1 MTSGNDATVPVR
13 MFYSKQITMMGAL
26 LGSKRQLAKLMNFIR
41 GSKILPI
48 IDSIFELHNAEEA
61 QEKDGGRDACRQDSL
76 KVLVPVVQ

>member
-1 MTSGNDATVPVR
+1 
-13 MFYSKQITMMGAL
+13 
-26 LGSKRQLAKLMNFIR
+26 MNFIR

-76 KVLVPVVQ
+76 KVLVPVV